1 MATTDPHFS
10 DSEDEHEE
18 EQEQEIEF
26 DNEKID
32 AVEHK
37 AIVDKLEGQVQT
49 ISQELEQVR
58 VDASKE
64 LNDHIEL
71 FKKERAEHAEEML
84 KRQQRINFLMDSI
97 ISK

>member
-1 MATTDPHFS
+1 MATTNPHFS
-10 DSEDEHEE
+10 DSDDEREE

-26 DNEKID
+26 ETID

-37 AIVDKLEGQVQT
+37 AIVDKLEVQVQT
-49 ISQELEQVR
+49 ISQELEQVSLH
-58 VDASKE
+58 ASKE

-71 FKKERAEHAEEML
+71 FKKERAEHANEMA
-84 KRQQRINFLMDSI
+84 KRQQRIDFLMDKM